1 MQLILSN
8 YGLRLFQAKEKQHKS
23 TRGIKGPLFKALS
36 NLHDQKVSLWKDLP
50 HQKELIKRG
59 WAQHAPD
66 DLSAS
71 SIRLRYKRNPLEHV
85 KRLVFEYTTLCQLN
99 CLHCRNGHV
108 KPTNTRRVDLLKEA
122 VDLMLPLG
130 IKRFDFIGGEVTLYG
145 RDWLDVVEHISRHK
159 ESVTA
164 VITSGWF
171 LEETNFM
178 AAAVRYKDDLEY
190 LRALRDQG
198 LTHVIFSVDG
208 PEKMHDYWR
217 QFPGL
222 YQRILRGIPKVKE
235 AGLKPRVSLVQGNAI
250 DPWELSRCHL
260 ALANA
265 LYTFEKDIPETARIQ
280 FLLADDMNYV
290 SNFIDIGNGVDMG
303 TKKSSRYD
311 EMPDNLLRCKNFFR
325 PFPSLRIQAN
335 GELSLCPLVDAG
347 QGYGNVSEQGF
358 LHVLNHLQDA
368 FVYKLHAENRIVDYR
383 KYLDLSLFGP
393 NVEHVCSLRT
403 VLTLLAREIEAS
415 GIDPEKDPDTL
426 RRLNLEV
433 AGRAGFLPASGKTAT
448 GVKRPV

>member
-1 MQLILSN
+1 
-8 YGLRLFQAKEKQHKS
+8 
-23 TRGIKGPLFKALS
+23 
-36 NLHDQKVSLWKDLP
+36 
-50 HQKELIKRG
+50 
-59 WAQHAPD
+59 
-66 DLSAS
+66 
-71 SIRLRYKRNPLEHV
+71 
-85 KRLVFEYTTLCQLN
+85 
-99 CLHCRNGHV
+99 
-108 KPTNTRRVDLLKEA
+108 
-122 VDLMLPLG
+122 
-130 IKRFDFIGGEVTLYG
+130 
-145 RDWLDVVEHISRHK
+145 LDVVEHISRHK
-159 ESVTA
+159 GALTA

-178 AAAVRYKDDLEY
+178 AASVRYKNDLEY
-190 LRALRDQG
+190 LRVLKERG

-208 PEKMHDYWR
+208 PEEVHDYWR

-222 YQRILRGIPKVKE
+222 YQRILRGIPKVRE
-235 AGLKPRVSLVQGNAI
+235 AGLEPKVSVVLSDAI
-250 DPWELSRCHL
+250 DQRELSMCHL

-265 LYTFEKDIPETARIQ
+265 LYAFEKDIPERDRIQ

-303 TKKSSRYD
+303 EKKSFRYE

-335 GELSLCPLVDAG
+335 GELSLCPLIDAG
-347 QGYGNVSEQGF
+347 EGYGNVSEQGF

-368 FVYKLHAENRIVDYR
+368 FTYKLHAENQIVDYR

-393 NVEHVCSLRT
+393 NVGHICSLRT
-403 VLTLLAREIEAS
+403 VLTLLAKEIESS
-415 GIDPEKDPDTL
+415 GIDPEKDLETL

-433 AGRAGFLPASGKTAT
+433 ASRSGFLPASGKTAT